1 LRNIDIKVKR
11 GDFVCIIGDVGSCKS
26 SLLHAIIGD
35 LIYVP
40 DSDIKDFGGLHYP
53 IEKPKMFQKLKEK
66 LLDPKFSVDER
77 VAPVKISGKIS
88 YVEQSPWI

>member
-1 LRNIDIKVKR
+1 
-11 GDFVCIIGDVGSCKS
+11 VCIIGDVGSCKS

-53 IEKPKMFQKLKEK
+53 IEKPMMFQKLKEK